1 MGEEIE
7 GTQVGQGGILAE
19 ELPWFGFH
27 EDEPL
32 YKMVVHLPGPPD
44 EDEWA
49 CNKLQELGVDPDKD
63 IHQGEKPYLEF
74 HNMPGDIV
82 DNVEFH
88 LVYAG
93 DEYPVR
99 IDVELMPRPGV
110 ENNQD
115 YVAGFDAAMRQVEE
129 RLAGAFR
136 QAEEK
141 SRYASMNQGI
151 AAQVACSSTIKTMQ
165 DAFAAATDTVGQ
177 PENISRRMEDAFRRL
192 DVAKEQPK
200 TRSQAPAPGC

>member
-1 MGEEIE
+1 
-7 GTQVGQGGILAE
+7 
-19 ELPWFGFH
+19 
-27 EDEPL
+27 
-32 YKMVVHLPGPPD
+32 
-44 EDEWA
+44 
-49 CNKLQELGVDPDKD
+49 
-63 IHQGEKPYLEF
+63 
-74 HNMPGDIV
+74 MPGDIV

-99 IDVELMPRPGV
+99 IEVELMPRPGA
-110 ENNQD
+110 ENSED
-115 YVAGFDAAMRQVEE
+115 YGAGFEAAMRQVEE

-177 PENISRRMEDAFRRL
+177 PENLSRRMEDAFRRL
-192 DVAKEQPK
+192 DAAKEQPK
-200 TRSQAPAPGC
+200 TRSHASAPGC

>member
-1 MGEEIE
+1 MEEGVQGNQGVMVENVMLGDIPE
-7 GTQVGQGGILAE
+7 GIHDTDQ
-19 ELPWFGFH
+19 
-27 EDEPL
+27 PL

-44 EDEWA
+44 GDEWA
-49 CNKLQELGVDPDKD
+49 CNKLQELGVDPNKD

-110 ENNQD
+110 ENTQD
-115 YVAGFDAAMRQVEE
+115 YMAGFDAAMRLVE
-129 RLAGAFR
+129 
-136 QAEEK
+136 
-141 SRYASMNQGI
+141 
-151 AAQVACSSTIKTMQ
+151 
-165 DAFAAATDTVGQ
+165 
-177 PENISRRMEDAFRRL
+177 
-192 DVAKEQPK
+192 
-200 TRSQAPAPGC
+200 